1 MAEGSGAGRRGEWV
15 ALVFALLYPTLLTL
29 VYFVWLAG
37 SSGNVQQV
45 SYLVGKAIQ
54 FCFPLVCVGLICREV
69 LSWPRFNR
77 RGIAAGIA
85 FGLIISAAICGLY
98 LGRFRDAGT
107 FAAAGKE
114 MLARLS
120 GLGITSAPIYIVV
133 ALFYSLLHSL
143 LEEYYWRWFVFGRL
157 RHLIAVWPAIV
168 ISSVCFMLHH
178 VVVLSLY
185 FGWFN
190 PWTWLF
196 SISTAVGGAFWA
208 WLYHRTG
215 SIYGPWLSHMLID
228 AAIFGIGY
236 DLLHSATML
245 R

>member
-1 MAEGSGAGRRGEWV
+1 MNG
-15 ALVFALLYPTLLTL
+15 LPLIFALLYPTLLTL

-37 SSGNVQQV
+37 TSENAQQI

-54 FCFPLVCVGLICREV
+54 FCFPLAWAGLICREV
-69 LSWPRFNR
+69 LAWPRFNC
-77 RGIAAGIA
+77 RGITAGIG
-85 FGLIISAAICGLY
+85 FGLAISAAICGLY
-98 LGRFRDAGT
+98 FGGFRAAGT

-114 MLARLS
+114 MLAHLS
-120 GLGITSAPIYIVV
+120 GLGITSTPIYMVV

-157 RHLIAVWPAIV
+157 RHLIALWPAIA

-185 FGWFN
+185 FGWFS
-190 PWTWLF
+190 PWTWVF

-208 WLYHRTG
+208 WLYNRSG

-228 AAIFGIGY
+228 AAIFGVGY
-236 DLLHSATML
+236 DLLHSAAAL